1 MKRADFLKGALYLA
15 LAARAPLAWGQEE
28 GQYGVETD
36 LPAIDGELSD
46 FVRSLPAVHF
56 GHKGGYR
63 IGVGWFEVG

>member
-1 MKRADFLKGALYLA
+1 MPVFKAFLLFTTYDLEHRLLKSQ
-15 LAARAPLAWGQEE
+15 PLINS
-28 GQYGVETD
+28 